1 MYLCYSVVL
10 DVIVFNILNLMTH
23 QWKKIGLARHLQLSC
38 TVYLYSHK
46 FFTSKQTDLQ
56 KKNKWGQ
63 KIYDVNVRAV
73 NGGRQV
79 GTGHEHLNK
88 LCFYLNLPELMLS
101 NNYKNNS
108 LKLKETVKRVTEK
121 SMSIAPSKLCG
132 AADSADLAVSVD
144 RTW

>member
-1 MYLCYSVVL
+1 
-10 DVIVFNILNLMTH
+10 MTH

-121 SMSIAPSKLCG
+121 SMSIAASKLCE
-132 AADSADLAVSVD
+132 AADSANLAVSVD